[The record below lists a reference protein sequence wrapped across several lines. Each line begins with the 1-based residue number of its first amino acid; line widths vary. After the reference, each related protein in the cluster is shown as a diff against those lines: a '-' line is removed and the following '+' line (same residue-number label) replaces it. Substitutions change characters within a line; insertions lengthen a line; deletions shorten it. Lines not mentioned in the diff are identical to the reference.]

1 MSAGTRRVLPWLIGL
16 LGIVVLVCVAQALGR
31 QQALLTQRSLDA
43 EAAAL
48 ARAAETVMN
57 DRIRSLARMGL
68 RWEAGDGTPEALW
81 RRDARAYVDDLPGT
95 AAVEW
100 ADETGVIRW
109 IEPLAG
115 NEKVLGLNLN
125 RDGVRRERI
134 ALAHATGKA
143 VTTPVFD
150 LVQGGRGFLV
160 FVPLQR
166 RGKNDGTL
174 VMVFRVDAFVPFLFP
189 EHARQGLGL
198 LLTEAAQPVA
208 SVGLALSP
216 DQVSARASAPIRFAG
231 GEWRLDVLAP
241 ETYGAT
247 GLLATRNIV
256 LATGGLIVLLM
267 MLLSLLMLRM
277 RDKNRALA
285 TANHSMEQSLAEQL
299 RVSAELTFRQF
310 ALDQSAI
317 VAITDAAGVIEE
329 VNERFC
335 QISGYAREEL
345 VGANHRMLN
354 SGYHPPEFFAA
365 MWATISSGRVWH
377 GTIRNRAKEGSF
389 YWEDATITPQFDP
402 AGKPRRY
409 IAVRFDITRQKQA
422 EEALRATLTLQSAIL
437 DNAGSA
443 IMATDANGLVTRFN
457 PTAER
462 MLGCSADE
470 VLGRQTPALWHLPEE
485 VVARAA
491 QLSEQLGEPIE
502 PGFETFVAL
511 SRRGLPNEFEWTFVR
526 RDGGHVPVLL
536 VVTALRERGGQI
548 TGWLGVAIDLTQRRH
563 AEAALR
569 EANALMAAAG
579 RIARIGSWEVEL
591 ASGAVRLSDVSYDIF
606 GLPQGAPL
614 TMAALL
620 GMYAE
625 EAQPRIAAAIEC
637 ALSEGEPWELEVM
650 LNRADGRSRW
660 VRARGEPVRDA
671 DGSVRLRGVVQDID
685 EEKRAQIALRD
696 REAMLK
702 AIIENVPGGVS
713 LIDSNLEVVACNELF
728 KHLLGFPPE
737 MFAEHMPSL
746 EAIFRFNAARGEYG
760 PGDVETQVHE
770 RLALTR
776 QMKPHRFERVRPDGT
791 VLEISGM
798 PLPSGG
804 FVTFYLDVTE
814 RRRQEQELLRHRDHL
829 QELVAEQ
836 TADLLAAKQAA
847 EAANTA
853 KSEFLANISHELR
866 TPMHAILSFARLGR
880 ERAHGAPPDKLAG
893 YFDRVC
899 VSADRLMLL
908 INDLLDLS
916 KLEAGRMTL
925 DLVVADLAGIAR
937 EVVHDLE
944 PLALARHLTIHI
956 DVLTADPRATVDPL
970 RAAQVLRNLVSNAI
984 KFTPAGQRVLLS
996 LRDAELDRGGETR
1009 PAVELLVEDE
1019 GVGIPDAELDSVFDK
1034 FVQSS
1039 KTRTGA
1045 GGTGLGLSICREIMH
1060 AHHGSIR
1067 AYNRDGGGAA
1077 FEVRFARALSTPATT
1092 AEADKEAM
1100 NGWL

>member
-1 MSAGTRRVLPWLIGL
+1 MSAGTRRVLPWLVGL
-16 LGIVVLVCVAQALGR
+16 LGIVVLVCLAQALER
-31 QQALLTQRSLDA
+31 QQVLLTQRSLDA

-100 ADETGVIRW
+100 ADTSGVIRW

-115 NEKVLGLNLN
+115 NEKVLGFNLN
-125 RDGVRRERI
+125 RNGVRRERI
-134 ALAHATGKA
+134 AQAHATGKA
-143 VTTPVFD
+143 IATPVFD
-150 LVQGGRGFLV
+150 LAQGGRGFLV

-166 RGKNDGTL
+166 RGQNDGTL
-174 VMVFRVDAFVPFLFP
+174 VMVFRVEAFAPFLFP
-189 EHARQGLGL
+189 EHARQRLGL
-198 LLTEAAQPVA
+198 QLTDAAQPVA
-208 SVGLALSP
+208 NVGLSLSA
-216 DQVSARASAPIRFAG
+216 DQISARASAPIRFAG
-231 GEWRLDVLAP
+231 GEWRLEVLAP
-241 ETYGAT
+241 ESYGAT
-247 GLLATRNIV
+247 GLRATRQTLLV
-256 LATGGLIVLLM
+256 AGGLIVLLM
-267 MLLSLLMLRM
+267 VLLSLLMLRM

-285 TANHSMEQSLAEQL
+285 TANHSMEQSLADQS
-299 RVSAELTFRQF
+299 RVSAELAFRQF

-317 VAITDAAGVIEE
+317 VAITDSAGLIEE

-335 QISGYAREEL
+335 QISGYSREEL
-345 VGANHRMLN
+345 IGANHRMIN
-354 SGYHPPEFFAA
+354 SGYHSPEFFAA
-365 MWATISSGRVWH
+365 MWATISAGRVWH
-377 GTIRNRAKEGSF
+377 GTIRNRAKDGSY
-389 YWEDATITPQFDP
+389 YWVDATITPQFDP

-409 IAVRFDITRQKQA
+409 IAVRFDITRQKLA
-422 EEALRATLTLQSAIL
+422 EEALRATSTLQSAIL
-437 DNAGSA
+437 DSAGSA
-443 IMATDANGLVTRFN
+443 IMATDAHGLVTRFN
-457 PTAER
+457 ATAER
-462 MLGCSADE
+462 MLGYRADE

-491 QLSEQLGEPIE
+491 ALSEQLGETIE

-548 TGWLGVAIDLTQRRH
+548 TGWLGVALDLTQRRH

-569 EANALMAAAG
+569 EANALMEAAG
-579 RIARIGSWEVEL
+579 RIARIGSWEVDL
-591 ASGAVRLSDVSYDIF
+591 RSGGVKLSDVCYEIF
-606 GLPQGAPL
+606 GLPQGATV
-614 TMAALL
+614 TMPDLL
-620 GMYAE
+620 NMYVESARP
-625 EAQPRIAAAIEC
+625 QIAAAIEN
-637 ALSEGEPWELEVM
+637 AIAAGEPWELEVI
-650 LNRADGRSRW
+650 LNAADGISRW
-660 VRARGEPVRDA
+660 VRARGEPVSDV
-671 DGSVRLRGVVQDID
+671 DGSVRLRGVLQDID

-746 EAIFRFNAARGEYG
+746 EAIFRFNAERGEYG
-760 PGDVETQVHE
+760 PGDVETQVRE

-814 RRRQEQELLRHRDHL
+814 RRRQEQELVRHRDHL

-880 ERAHGAPPDKLAG
+880 ERAHDASPEKLAG

-937 EVVHDLE
+937 EVMHDLE
-944 PLALARHLTIHI
+944 PLALARHLTMHV
-956 DVLTADPRATVDPL
+956 DVQTADPRATVDPL
-970 RAAQVLRNLVSNAI
+970 RASQVLRNLVSNAI
-984 KFTPAGQRVLLS
+984 KFTSAGQRVVLT
-996 LRDAELDRGGETR
+996 LRDAELDLAGKAR
-1009 PAVELLVEDE
+1009 PALELLVEDE
-1019 GVGIPDAELDSVFDK
+1019 GVGIPDSELDMVFDK

-1045 GGTGLGLSICREIMH
+1045 GGTGLGLSICREIVH

-1067 AYNRDGGGAA
+1067 AYNRDEGGAA
-1077 FEVRFARALSTPATT
+1077 FEVRFARALSAPATT
-1092 AEADKEAM
+1092 PEPHKEAM
-1100 NGWL
+1100 DGWL